1 MDTNEEMAVKIVRDC
16 LTTARESLPS
26 YVSRLWV
33 REMPE
38 LEFVGTSAAES
49 VVRHALIA
57 AFRVAAMRSTY
68 VDLASDF
75 APDVRITRVRA
86 SCRHVS
92 VYYETNTGYVYKVVC
107 VPLWDTTV
115 SGSLPPCPMIRPL
128 WLRLARVLLG
138 MPVGIRSCVIM
149 SISFDLCSQQYNKI
163 K

>member
-1 MDTNEEMAVKIVRDC
+1 MDANEEMAVKIVRDC
-16 LTTARESLPS
+16 LTTARESLPP

-33 REMPE
+33 REMPK
-38 LEFVGTSAAES
+38 LEFVGTSAAGS

-86 SCRHVS
+86 SCRRVS
-92 VYYETNTGYVYKVVC
+92 VYCETNTGYVYKVVC

-115 SGSLPPCPMIRPL
+115 SGSLPPCPMTKAL
-128 WLRLARVLLG
+128 MAK
-138 MPVGIRSCVIM
+138 VGTCAFGDAGWNTVM
-149 SISFDLCSQQYNKI
+149 CDYVDLV
-163 K
+163 

>member
-33 REMPE
+33 R
-38 LEFVGTSAAES
+38 
-49 VVRHALIA
+49 HALIA

-68 VDLASDF
+68 VDFASDF

-115 SGSLPPCPMIRPL
+115 SGSLPPCPMTKAL
-128 WLRLARVLLG
+128 MAK
-138 MPVGIRSCVIM
+138 VGTCAFGDAGWNTVM
-149 SISFDLCSQQYNKI
+149 CDYVNLV
-163 K
+163 

>member
-1 MDTNEEMAVKIVRDC
+1 MDTDEEMAVKIVRDC
-16 LTTARESLPS
+16 LTTASESIPS
-26 YVSRLWV
+26 YVSHLWM

-86 SCRHVS
+86 SCRRVS
-92 VYYETNTGYVYKVVC
+92 VYCETNTGYACKVVC
-107 VPLWDTTV
+107 TPLWDTTV
-115 SGSLPPCPMIRPL
+115 FGPLPLCLMAKVDTCVWSDTGWNTVIRDYVNL
-128 WLRLARVLLG
+128 V
-138 MPVGIRSCVIM
+138 
-149 SISFDLCSQQYNKI
+149 
-163 K
+163 

>member
-1 MDTNEEMAVKIVRDC
+1 MDTNEKMAVKIVRDC

-26 YVSRLWV
+26 YASRLWT

-57 AFRVAAMRSTY
+57 AFRVVAMRSTY

-86 SCRHVS
+86 SCRRVS
-92 VYYETNTGYVYKVVC
+92 VYCETNTGYVYKVVC

-115 SGSLPPCPMIRPL
+115 SGSLPPCPMTK
-128 WLRLARVLLG
+128 VL
-138 MPVGIRSCVIM
+138 MAKVGTCAFGDAGWNTVM
-149 SISFDLCSQQYNKI
+149 CDYVNLV
-163 K
+163 